1 MKYMIILYS
10 EVTDEMVDNAVERSR
25 DNLRHS
31 IQGEDRVILKY
42 SGSDPACFDGYTKYN
57 HSEILE
63 IVRGEDWTAPE
74 EII

>member
-1 MKYMIILYS
+1 MRYMTILYS

-25 DNLRHS
+25 DTLRHS

-42 SGSDPACFDGYTKYN
+42 SGDDFECFDGHTKYN

-63 IVRGEDWTAPE
+63 IVHGEDWVAPE
-74 EII
+74 EEI